1 MGAEPDVLVGGI
13 DREEILPEM
22 LAAAFMARATAVRA
36 RKGQL
41 LIAEGSA
48 ADDVY
53 LIVSGRLQI
62 SMFAANGR
70 ETILRDMGPGRLVG
84 EMSAI
89 SAMPR
94 SASVTAVED
103 SSLGMLSGTG
113 FRTFMQEE
121 PGAGYWMAVQLA
133 ARVRNLTEKTR
144 DLATLPVSARLQS
157 ELLRLALERPVDGD
171 CCVIAPLPT
180 HMELAARIGTHREAV
195 TRELRLLHQEGIVGQ
210 QGRTLEIR
218 SLERL
223 RAALRRH
230 AQ

>member
-1 MGAEPDVLVGGI
+1 MT
-13 DREEILPEM
+13 
-22 LAAAFMARATAVRA
+22 RANTIRT

-41 LIAEGSA
+41 LIAEGST

-53 LIVSGRLQI
+53 LIVGGRLQI
-62 SMFAANGR
+62 SMIAANGR

-89 SAMPR
+89 STMPR

-103 SSLGMLSGTG
+103 SSLGMLSGAG

-121 PGAGYWMAVQLA
+121 PGAGSWMAVQLA

-171 CCVIAPLPT
+171 RCMIAPLPT
-180 HMELAARIGTHREAV
+180 HMELAARIGTPREAV
-195 TRELRLLHQEGIVGQ
+195 TRELRLLHQEG
-210 QGRTLEIR
+210 R
-218 SLERL
+218 SEERL
-223 RAALRRH
+223 AGKAGVDKCTSRWSP
-230 AQ
+230 